1 MSEGAATVWAR
12 GAFVARASRGVTAAA
27 KDDAFGS
34 QPGVAFEVGS
44 GRFTFRVAGARGLG

>member
-27 KDDAFGS
+27 KDEAFGS

-44 GRFTFRVAGARGLG
+44 GRFTFSVASARGLG